1 MIGKNCSI
9 SSGEL
14 GYEVFPFT
22 VASMRM
28 EQGCVG
34 VTILKPNNARPTSGN
49 GMRRSYGYNS
59 NISIFSRL

>member
-9 SSGEL
+9 SSGEF

-34 VTILKPNNARPTSGN
+34 VTILKPTNARPTSGN
-49 GMRRSYGYNS
+49 GTLQGRKGQTMWREF
-59 NISIFSRL
+59 IF